1 MPSLRL
7 IIVVLVAAAA
17 IARAADPAPFETAPA
32 KKAHL
37 ARDAAVAKAE
47 DDHRRAL
54 IAADQQYLASLKEAL
69 DAAMKAKNLPEANRI
84 DAAIKKTDA
93 DLAQRRKAAR
103 AAGAGADAFVGTWRI
118 SKANGADAFDLTLA
132 PDHSVAAK
140 SNDSRGTWQVADQK
154 LTFKW
159 SNGWVDTFDLAA
171 TIDDGLS
178 GRNNEGSPL
187 KLLRVS
193 AEK

>member
-1 MPSLRL
+1 ML
-7 IIVVLVAAAA
+7 AAAA
-17 IARAADPAPFETAPA
+17 TATARAAEPAPFETPLA
-32 KKAHL
+32 KKAQL

-84 DAAIKKTDA
+84 DAAIKKADA

-103 AAGAGADAFVGTWRI
+103 AAAGADGFVGTWRI
-118 SKANGADAFDLTLA
+118 SKANGADAFDVTLA

-159 SNGWVDTFDLAA
+159 TNGWVDTFDLAGN
-171 TIDDGLS
+171 TDDGLT
-178 GRNNEGSPL
+178 GKNNEGTTL
-187 KLLRVS
+187 KLVR
-193 AEK
+193 APADK

>member
-7 IIVVLVAAAA
+7 ISFILITFVAT
-17 IARAADPAPFETAPA
+17 ARAADPATFESPLA
-32 KKAHL
+32 KKAQL

-47 DDHRRAL
+47 EDHRRAL

-84 DAAIKKTDA
+84 DAAIKKGDA

-103 AAGAGADAFVGTWRI
+103 AAAIGADPFVGTWRI

-132 PDHSVAAK
+132 GDHSVAARG
-140 SNDSRGTWQVADQK
+140 NASRGTWQVADQK
-154 LTFKW
+154 LTFSW
-159 SNGWVDTFDLAA
+159 TNGWIDTFDLTAA
-171 TIDDGLS
+171 TDDGLT
-178 GRNNEGSPL
+178 GWNNEGSPL
-187 KLLRVS
+187 KLVRVPP
-193 AEK
+193 EK